1 MVAVAVVA
9 VHKQVVVAVAVH
21 KQVAFV
27 IYMVVHLYVLKIMV
41 LFYLSRLFGL
51 C

>member
-1 MVAVAVVA
+1 MVAVAVLDPDM
-9 VHKQVVVAVAVH
+9 VVVAVAVH
-21 KQVAFV
+21 KQEAFV

-41 LFYLSRLFGL
+41 LFFLFHLFGF